1 MGVTYDPEL
10 EDGITAMVWGT
21 PIHIWSTYPRWSRA
35 KMTAI
40 RHGKDKLEWAVAKSM
55 GIGSG

>member
-1 MGVTYDPEL
+1 MGVTYDSEL

-21 PIHIWSTYPRWSRA
+21 PIHIWETYPLWARA

-40 RHGKDKLEWAVAKSM
+40 RYGKSKLDWLAMKAMEDS
-55 GIGSG
+55 